1 MKESDLITVT
11 SVGEWSTS
19 TSPCH
24 RNEHVIAALLYGEL
38 DVSSG
43 MDYQC
48 RAWLCMIWESSCC
61 MRRSVRAFA
70 SGEGRGAACACSGER
85 REHSSRQLEPE
96 LAIRTIISLCSTWP
110 QSTRSSLQSRPHS
123 SLRYVSQDIGLGL
136 PSFTHSCI
144 LPLVHCRGEP
154 GIGIQSRQ
162 GPGFGSPQLPLG
174 RRRAERSA
182 EASL

>member
-1 MKESDLITVT
+1 
-11 SVGEWSTS
+11 
-19 TSPCH
+19 
-24 RNEHVIAALLYGEL
+24 
-38 DVSSG
+38 
-43 MDYQC
+43 
-48 RAWLCMIWESSCC
+48 
-61 MRRSVRAFA
+61 MRRSVRVFA
-70 SGEGRGAACACSGER
+70 SGKGRGAAGACSGER
-85 REHSSRQLEPE
+85 REHLSRQLEPE

-154 GIGIQSRQ
+154 GIGTQSRQ

-182 EASL
+182 EASLCASACPTRLATVKRLADDRSPPMHRPSCTRALAAESAHRNEPESGAGR